1 MVATLTW
8 RTLPMH
14 HMITA
19 ERGQI
24 LLMPPSVDEW
34 LPKKHLAR
42 FVAEIVDELDLTALS
57 NQYRGSGK
65 QAFSPGLLVSL
76 LFYGYAT
83 GTFSS
88 RKIEAATHDSVAFRY
103 LAGNT
108 HPDHDTIAAFRRR
121 FIKQLKPL
129 FAQILL
135 IAREMG
141 LAKVGTVAIDGTK
154 VHANA
159 SKHKAMSWK
168 YACRLEKQLK
178 REVEQLLRKAEQAD
192 AAETDD
198 QLDIPA
204 EIERRE
210 KRLQRIAEAKEAIR
224 QRAQQRHEE
233 ALRLLAERKK
243 RRMEKQNGNDKP
255 PAAPAEPRDGDQH
268 NFTDAD
274 SRIMKTHGGF
284 EQCYNAQAAVDAE
297 DMLIVG
303 TSLSNCGAD
312 ATTMT
317 ATLDSVHT
325 NTSETPGSVLA
336 DAGYMSEANVLQC
349 EERNIEAYIATG
361 REKHN
366 QRMKPGARKRPPPEW
381 SPPRKMMWDRLR
393 SDLGEQ
399 MYRYRKMTVEPAF
412 GIIKNVMGFT
422 RFMLRGLDNVTGEWD
437 LVALSYDI
445 RRIWSLKHA

>member
-1 MVATLTW
+1 
-8 RTLPMH
+8 MH

-19 ERGQI
+19 ERGQM

-34 LPKKHLAR
+34 LPEKHLAR
-42 FVAEIVDELDLTALS
+42 FVAEVVDELDLSGLT

-65 QAFSPGLLVSL
+65 TAFSPGLLVSL

-108 HPDHDTIAAFRRR
+108 HPDHQTIATFRRR

-141 LAKVGTVAIDGTK
+141 CAKVGTVAIDGTK

-178 REVEQLLRKAEQAD
+178 REVEQLLRQAEQAD
-192 AAETDD
+192 AADAESE
-198 QLDIPA
+198 LDIPT
-204 EIERRE
+204 EIARRE
-210 KRLQRIAEAKEAIR
+210 QRLKRIAEAKEAIR

-233 ALRLLAERKK
+233 ALRLLAERRA
-243 RRMEKQNGNDKP
+243 RRGKQPRKTDKKP
-255 PAAPAEPRDGDQH
+255 PVAPEPRDGDQH
-268 NFTDAD
+268 NFTDGD

-284 EQCYNAQAAVDAE
+284 EQCYNAQAAVDAG

-312 ATTMT
+312 ATTLT
-317 ATLDSVHT
+317 DTLDSVHA

-336 DAGYMSEANVLQC
+336 DAGYMSETNVQEC
-349 EERNIEAYIATG
+349 EDRNIEAYIATG
-361 REKHN
+361 RDKHN
-366 QRMKPGARKRPPPEW
+366 QRLKQGARKRPPSQW
-381 SPPRKMMWDRLR
+381 SAPRKMMWRRLR
-393 SDLGEQ
+393 DELGEQ
-399 MYRYRKMTVEPAF
+399 MYRYRKMTVEPVF
-412 GIIKNVMGFT
+412 GIIKNVIGFT
-422 RFMLRGLDNVTGEWD
+422 RFMLRGLDKVTGEWD
-437 LVALSYDI
+437 LVALAYDI
-445 RRIWSLKHA
+445 RRMWSLKYV